1 MAIQIGSGITIGGGI
16 GIGATTGGGGGG
28 GGGTTSYTSQGTN
41 YNSGG
46 VIITQFGGN
55 KLIINPGA
63 WTTSTATI
71 LALPSSTVIDVVYS
85 STNYELTLT
94 SAFTYNSGQD
104 WYEATYTSLTPTP
117 GSPLDGFVT
126 TISFTSGSPISY
138 TSGGGNYNSGG
149 VIITQIGSNKL
160 IINSNNWT
168 TSTATILA
176 LPSSTVIDVVY
187 FGSTNYELTLTS
199 GFVYNAGQDWYE
211 ATYTSL
217 TPTPGSPLDGYVT
230 TISFTA

>member
-1 MAIQIGSGITIGGGI
+1 MGVITIGSGITIGAGI
-16 GIGATTGGGGGG
+16 QADAPAGG

-46 VIITQFGGN
+46 VIITQIGGN

-63 WTTSTATI
+63 
-71 LALPSSTVIDVVYS
+71 
-85 STNYELTLT
+85 
-94 SAFTYNSGQD
+94 
-104 WYEATYTSLTPTP
+104 
-117 GSPLDGFVT
+117 
-126 TISFTSGSPISY
+126 
-138 TSGGGNYNSGG
+138 
-149 VIITQIGSNKL
+149 
-160 IINSNNWT
+160 WT

-199 GFVYNAGQDWYE
+199 AFTYNSEQDWYEATYTSLTPTPENPLDGFVTTISFTSGSPISYTSGGANYNSGGVIITQIGSNKLIINSNNWITSTATILALPTSTVIDIVYYTTSYELTLTSAFTYNSGQDWYE

-217 TPTPGSPLDGYVT
+217 TPTPENPLDGFVK

>member
-1 MAIQIGSGITIGGGI
+1 MGVITIGSGITIGAGI
-16 GIGATTGGGGGG
+16 QADAPAGG

-46 VIITQFGGN
+46 VIITQIGGN

-94 SAFTYNSGQD
+94 SAFTYNSEQD

-117 GSPLDGFVT
+117 ENPLDGFVT

-138 TSGGGNYNSGG
+138 TSGGANYNSGG

-160 IINSNNWT
+160 IINSNNWI

-176 LPSSTVIDVVY
+176 LPTSTVIDIVY
-187 FGSTNYELTLTS
+187 YTTSYELTLTS
-199 GFVYNAGQDWYE
+199 GFVYNGGQDWYE

-217 TPTPGSPLDGYVT
+217 TPTPENPLDGFVK

>member
-1 MAIQIGSGITIGGGI
+1 MGVITIGSGITIGAGI
-16 GIGATTGGGGGG
+16 QADAPAGG

-46 VIITQFGGN
+46 VIITQIGGN

-94 SAFTYNSGQD
+94 SAFTYNSEQD

-117 GSPLDGFVT
+117 ENPLDGFVT

-149 VIITQIGSNKL
+149 VIITQFGGNKL

-176 LPSSTVIDVVY
+176 LPSSTVIDIVY
-187 FGSTNYELTLTS
+187 YTTSYELTLTS
-199 GFVYNAGQDWYE
+199 GFVYNGEQDWYE

-217 TPTPGSPLDGYVT
+217 TPTPENPLDGFVK